1 MGTAV
6 STATL
11 ALTDDIQINGVQVGA
26 TIVDTA
32 QAKAAAINAISDQ
45 TGVTASASTIVDF
58 ALDFNIAATDTSFA
72 INGVAVEAAD
82 LDSVNEIVTEIP
94 DERDIESVDDLFSSV
109 ANPEFIIKENNDN
122 EILNES
128 KKLNESLIKGIKIGL
143 NDKIAFTKGLFD
155 GSEED
160 FSRVVS
166 QLQTYSSWDEAFD
179 FLNNIVKPD
188 YNNWEGKEEIEK
200 RFLKCIEN
208 NF

>member
-1 MGTAV
+1 MIDYIKDELKGILKDLEKINETSDIDQIISKLQEFYKKLIIFQFKKENENTIHGSNQKEVNTAME
-6 STATL
+6 
-11 ALTDDIQINGVQVGA
+11 
-26 TIVDTA
+26 TI
-32 QAKAAAINAISDQ
+32 
-45 TGVTASASTIVDF
+45 
-58 ALDFNIAATDTSFA
+58 
-72 INGVAVEAAD
+72 
-82 LDSVNEIVTEIP
+82 NEIVTEIP
-94 DERDIESVDDLFSSV
+94 DETNIESVDDLFSSV
-109 ANPEFIIKENNDN
+109 ANPEFIIKENSDN

-188 YNNWEGKEEIEK
+188 YNNWEGKDEIEK

>member
-1 MGTAV
+1 MIDYIKNELKSILNDLEKINET
-6 STATL
+6 S
-11 ALTDDIQINGVQVGA
+11 DIDQIISKLQEFYKKLIIFQFKKENE
-26 TIVDTA
+26 
-32 QAKAAAINAISDQ
+32 NAIDGSDQ
-45 TGVTASASTIVDF
+45 KEV
-58 ALDFNIAATDTSFA
+58 NIAMET
-72 INGVAVEAAD
+72 INEM
-82 LDSVNEIVTEIP
+82 VTEIP
-94 DERDIESVDDLFSSV
+94 NETNTESADDLFSSV
-109 ANPEFIIKENNDN
+109 ANPEFIIKENKDN

-166 QLQTYSSWDEAFD
+166 QLQTYSSWDEAFN
-179 FLNNIVKPD
+179 FLNSIVKPD

>member
-1 MGTAV
+1 MIDYIKDE
-6 STATL
+6 L
-11 ALTDDIQINGVQVGA
+11 KDILNDLEKINETSDIDQIISKLQEFYKKLIIFQFKKENENIIEG
-26 TIVDTA
+26 
-32 QAKAAAINAISDQ
+32 SDQ
-45 TGVTASASTIVDF
+45 KEVNIGMETI
-58 ALDFNIAATDTSFA
+58 
-72 INGVAVEAAD
+72 
-82 LDSVNEIVTEIP
+82 NEIVTEIP
-94 DERDIESVDDLFSSV
+94 DETNIESVDDLFSSV
-109 ANPEFIIKENNDN
+109 ANPEFIIKVNNDN

>member
-1 MGTAV
+1 MIDYIKDELKDILNDLEKINETSDIDQIISKLQEFYKKLIIFQFKKENENTIDGSNQKEVNTAME
-6 STATL
+6 
-11 ALTDDIQINGVQVGA
+11 
-26 TIVDTA
+26 TI
-32 QAKAAAINAISDQ
+32 
-45 TGVTASASTIVDF
+45 
-58 ALDFNIAATDTSFA
+58 
-72 INGVAVEAAD
+72 
-82 LDSVNEIVTEIP
+82 NEIVTEIP

>member
-1 MGTAV
+1 MIDYIKDELKAILNDLEKINETSDIDQIISKLQEFYKKLIIFQLKKENENTIHGSNQKEVNTAME
-6 STATL
+6 
-11 ALTDDIQINGVQVGA
+11 
-26 TIVDTA
+26 TI
-32 QAKAAAINAISDQ
+32 
-45 TGVTASASTIVDF
+45 
-58 ALDFNIAATDTSFA
+58 
-72 INGVAVEAAD
+72 
-82 LDSVNEIVTEIP
+82 NEIVTEIP
-94 DERDIESVDDLFSSV
+94 DETNIESADDLFSSV

>member
-1 MGTAV
+1 MIDYIKDELKGILNDLEKINETSDINQIISKLQEVYKKLIIFQFKKENENTIHGSNQKEVNTAME
-6 STATL
+6 
-11 ALTDDIQINGVQVGA
+11 
-26 TIVDTA
+26 TI
-32 QAKAAAINAISDQ
+32 
-45 TGVTASASTIVDF
+45 
-58 ALDFNIAATDTSFA
+58 
-72 INGVAVEAAD
+72 
-82 LDSVNEIVTEIP
+82 NEIVTEIP
-94 DERDIESVDDLFSSV
+94 DETNIESVDDLFSSV

-143 NDKIAFTKGLFD
+143 NDKIAFTNSLFD

>member
-1 MGTAV
+1 MIDYIKDELKAILNDLEKINETSDIDQIISKLQEFYKKLIIFQFKKENENTIHGSNQKEVNTAME
-6 STATL
+6 
-11 ALTDDIQINGVQVGA
+11 
-26 TIVDTA
+26 TI
-32 QAKAAAINAISDQ
+32 
-45 TGVTASASTIVDF
+45 
-58 ALDFNIAATDTSFA
+58 
-72 INGVAVEAAD
+72 
-82 LDSVNEIVTEIP
+82 NEIVTEIP
-94 DERDIESVDDLFSSV
+94 DETNIESVDDLFSSV

>member
-1 MGTAV
+1 MIDYIKDELKGILNDLEKINETSDIDQIISKLQEFYKKLIIFQFKKENENTIHGSNQKEVNTAME
-6 STATL
+6 
-11 ALTDDIQINGVQVGA
+11 
-26 TIVDTA
+26 TI
-32 QAKAAAINAISDQ
+32 
-45 TGVTASASTIVDF
+45 
-58 ALDFNIAATDTSFA
+58 
-72 INGVAVEAAD
+72 
-82 LDSVNEIVTEIP
+82 NEIVTEIP
-94 DERDIESVDDLFSSV
+94 DETNIESVDDLFSSV
-109 ANPEFIIKENNDN
+109 ANPEFIIKENKDN

-143 NDKIAFTKGLFD
+143 NDKIAFTNSLFD

>member
-1 MGTAV
+1 MIDYIKDELKGILKDLEKINET
-6 STATL
+6 SDIDQIISKLQEFYKKLIIFQFKKENENTI
-11 ALTDDIQINGVQVGA
+11 DD
-26 TIVDTA
+26 
-32 QAKAAAINAISDQ
+32 SDQ
-45 TGVTASASTIVDF
+45 KEVNTAMETI
-58 ALDFNIAATDTSFA
+58 
-72 INGVAVEAAD
+72 
-82 LDSVNEIVTEIP
+82 NEIVTEIP
-94 DERDIESVDDLFSSV
+94 DETNIESVDDLFSSV

-166 QLQTYSSWDEAFD
+166 QLQTYSSWDEAFN

>member
-1 MGTAV
+1 MIDYIKDELKAILNDLEKINETSDIDQIISKLQEFHKKLIIFQFKKENENTIHGSNQKEVNTAME
-6 STATL
+6 
-11 ALTDDIQINGVQVGA
+11 
-26 TIVDTA
+26 TI
-32 QAKAAAINAISDQ
+32 
-45 TGVTASASTIVDF
+45 
-58 ALDFNIAATDTSFA
+58 
-72 INGVAVEAAD
+72 
-82 LDSVNEIVTEIP
+82 NEIVTEIP
-94 DERDIESVDDLFSSV
+94 DETNIESVDDLFSSV

>member
-1 MGTAV
+1 MIDYIKDELKGILNDLEKINETSDIDQIISKLQEFYKKLIIFQFKKENENTIDGSNQKEVNTAME
-6 STATL
+6 
-11 ALTDDIQINGVQVGA
+11 
-26 TIVDTA
+26 TI
-32 QAKAAAINAISDQ
+32 
-45 TGVTASASTIVDF
+45 
-58 ALDFNIAATDTSFA
+58 
-72 INGVAVEAAD
+72 
-82 LDSVNEIVTEIP
+82 NEIVTEIP
-94 DERDIESVDDLFSSV
+94 DETNIESVDDLFSSV

-166 QLQTYSSWDEAFD
+166 QLQTYSSWDEAFN